1 MSSQGF
7 LVALGILLCGVLVF
21 LAFYFLGKDSEPITD
36 LEGRVVLEREVI
48 GGPVSGKPYSPAIK
62 ITRARLF
69 ENGKRVVLSETLYVS
84 GQIAIDPATGEET
97 RDDIAA
103 ETRQVLNNLKYW
115 VEAAGFSLQDAAR
128 CTVFLADID
137 DYARMNEVYVEFF
150 PSDPPAR
157 ECVAVREIV
166 KGFRVEISLI
176 ADR

>member
-21 LAFYFLGKDSEPITD
+21 LAFYFLGQESEPVAG
-36 LEGRVVLEREVI
+36 LEGRVLLEREVI
-48 GGPVSGKPYSPAIK
+48 GGPVSGKPYSPAVK

-84 GQIAIDPATGEET
+84 GQIAIDPDTSDES

-115 VEAAGFSLQDAAR
+115 VETAGFSLQDTVK

-137 DYARMNEVYVEFF
+137 DYTRMNEVYITFF
-150 PSDPPAR
+150 PNGPPAR
-157 ECVAVREIV
+157 ECVAVKEIV

-176 ADR
+176 AER